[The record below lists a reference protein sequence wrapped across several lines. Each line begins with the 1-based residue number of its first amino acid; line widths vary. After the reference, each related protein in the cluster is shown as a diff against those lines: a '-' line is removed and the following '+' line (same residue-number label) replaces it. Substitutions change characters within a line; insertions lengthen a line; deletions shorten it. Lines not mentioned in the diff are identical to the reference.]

1 LITLRVVQAPPTD
14 LGGGRVPF
22 AGFRQVENGL
32 VGDISPAPSPAAPR
46 VHEPAFGQSNSAP
59 TSAAASEFAAG
70 AQGSVPRTERRTAP
84 EPANQTPGVQPN
96 EDHSAASSSAVQT
109 ASSLGSSLLITAAIG
124 FILQIFASKILGPEE
139 TGRVGTAEGVAAI
152 CLGLLSLGF
161 DTYVRREVAI
171 RPSHAKEFV
180 PGAIF
185 VRAVLSIPVALL
197 VAVLLPVFGKPAKV
211 VAIFLVFAL
220 AKFVTQ
226 TNEMLAACLH
236 AVGRVKGIAT
246 QNLVS
251 KLFGAVTLLVLIA
264 AKRGGISLP
273 VGVLVGE
280 AVKLIYLSRRVGA
293 ELGVWSRVRS
303 QEIRPVLKRS
313 LPFISTVLITSFTM
327 FLDVT
332 LLGFLVNDKEVG
344 YYRFGQQLVMIAYVV
359 GTVLPW
365 VVLPLASRAATQ
377 SKALFEG
384 VARNAF
390 QAAMVLGGPM
400 ALMVFLHADTIVNL
414 ADKAKFAPTVGSL
427 RVISLMI
434 PVTYLASLGSTL
446 LQAQGR
452 MWIIVRVGIGVA
464 VLDGIL
470 VLMSAKWGLR
480 HYGPGGSG
488 ITAAWSMLIA
498 ESLGTIVLLSG
509 LGWHLWNREILGPMV
524 RTAGSLLPVVLLEV
538 VLRRIG
544 VPGLLR
550 ILIEALLMVA
560 NGFLLRVVDLDM
572 VKSFLP
578 GRGSPPSAEQ
588 P

>member
-1 LITLRVVQAPPTD
+1 LITHRSLLAPPTD
-14 LGGGRVPF
+14 LGAGRIPF

-32 VGDISPAPSPAAPR
+32 VGDISPVATPTAPHTNAPSFGSAFRTPPPDSAQRNANEPAPR
-46 VHEPAFGQSNSAP
+46 TVS
-59 TSAAASEFAAG
+59 
-70 AQGSVPRTERRTAP
+70 
-84 EPANQTPGVQPN
+84 VQPN
-96 EDHSAASSSAVQT
+96 EAHSAASSSAVQT

-124 FILQIFASKILGPEE
+124 FILQIFASKVLGPEE

-161 DTYVRREVAI
+161 DTYVRREVSI

-185 VRAVLSIPVALL
+185 LRAVLSVPVALL

-251 KLFGAVTLLVLIA
+251 KLFGAVTVLVLIA
-264 AKRGGISLP
+264 ADRGGISLP
-273 VGVLVGE
+273 LGILVGE
-280 AVKLIYLSRRVGA
+280 VVKLGYLVRRVGA
-293 ELGVWSRVRS
+293 ELGVWSRVRN

-332 LLGFLVNDKEVG
+332 LLGFLVNAKEVG

-377 SKALFEG
+377 SKSLFEG

-434 PVTYLASLGSTL
+434 PVTYLASLASTL

-464 VLDGIL
+464 VFDGIL
-470 VLMSAKWGLR
+470 VLLSAKWGLR

-488 ITAAWSMLIA
+488 ITAAWAMLLA
-498 ESLGTIVLLSG
+498 ESLGTIVLLGS
-509 LGWHLWNREILGPMV
+509 LGWHLWNREILLPMV
-524 RTAGSLLPVVLLEV
+524 RTAGALLPVVLLEV

-544 VPGLLR
+544 VPGILR
-550 ILIEALLMVA
+550 IVIEVLAMVA

-572 VKSFLP
+572 VKSFIP
-578 GRGSPPSAEQ
+578 GRRDTQAVEPS
-588 P
+588 